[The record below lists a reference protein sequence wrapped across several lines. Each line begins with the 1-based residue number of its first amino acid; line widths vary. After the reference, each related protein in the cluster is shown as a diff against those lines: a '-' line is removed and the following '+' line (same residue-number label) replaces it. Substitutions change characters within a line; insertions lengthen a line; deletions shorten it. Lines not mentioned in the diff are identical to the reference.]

1 MPQTKTTHQHIK
13 RSLCLAL
20 LAVTVSGIGYAQ
32 STHSYPNRPVH
43 LVVGFPPGGAAD
55 AQARLLAAKLGEA
68 LGQPVVVDNKPGAG
82 GNIGADAVAK
92 ATPDGYT
99 ILLAPSA
106 AMAINPWLYP
116 KLPYDAQRDF
126 TYVGQF
132 TTFQGVVA
140 VGMEQ
145 PFKSLKELV
154 SQAATQSGKLAY
166 GTPGNGTT
174 PHLAAELFQRIAHIK
189 LTHVPYRGDAP
200 ALTDAIGGQVQVVFV
215 NMSAAVPL
223 IKSAMLRA
231 LAVTGKSRSPSLPDT
246 PTIEEAGFPGSAVN
260 CKAMD
265 GKIEGLTDEFVNLEF
280 LSLISVGLFSVSDL
294 PKLPKLKK
302 LELSENRIFGG
313 LDRLA
318 EELPSLTHLNLSGGP
333 AGFHGSV

>member
-154 SQAATQSGKLAY
+154 TQAATQSGKLAY

-223 IKSAMLRA
+223 IKSEKLRA

-246 PTIEEAGFPGSAVN
+246 PTIEEAGFPGSAVTGWSGLAAPAN
-260 CKAMD
+260 TPATVVTKLSNALNTAVSSGEIRD
-265 GKIEGLTDEFVNLEF
+265 KLALQATELHFSSPAAFAAFSSEERERFGKVIKEAQITLE
-280 LSLISVGLFSVSDL
+280 
-294 PKLPKLKK
+294 
-302 LELSENRIFGG
+302 
-313 LDRLA
+313 
-318 EELPSLTHLNLSGGP
+318 
-333 AGFHGSV
+333 